1 MNKKYIQ
8 KELNDYINELI
19 NNQNIANDDEL
30 KNIFPREKYYL
41 LLRNVLEVIKE
52 NRFASITTLRIKLL
66 EKSGLKDIV
75 KNIVYETNITPGLVL
90 EYGTKYS
97 KDTIIAG
104 NKQEVIYDGN
114 KFINKEEKMEYDT
127 IFDLAST
134 SKLFTSLSIY
144 TLVDNNII
152 NLEEDVTKYA
162 PEFKNLKGVK
172 IQDLLTFS
180 KRICTKERIDKVN
193 NPMEAKNILLTSYIP
208 EEQNLQNAYT
218 DMGVMVL
225 KCVIEDVTKM
235 KFTEYVQEMILN
247 IAGMNETFLNVPVE
261 LRYRCAN
268 ENYSTIINNQGRE
281 IVRMDNVKGTIHD
294 PKAKAIGHDLGIAS
308 GHAGYFST
316 TEDMMRLSNSLQ
328 NDKIISQ
335 KALFNISN
343 NFVGKKY
350 INEDGS
356 INYNYYYGSLVFLKQ
371 PQIGRL
377 SVYYPLSGKAFM
389 SPGFAGTTFCLDPIN
404 NISLFLGANR
414 LHNRIYQ
421 IPKEFDSNI
430 YIYENGKKVYRNN
443 IDKEKII
450 SSSFT
455 RDKEKLVKCALDLAI
470 EYQFLE
476 KLNNELLNNEKKELH
491 LIREL

>member
-8 KELNDYINELI
+8 KELNYYINDLI
-19 NNQNIANDDEL
+19 ENQNTVNDDEL
-30 KNIFPREKYYL
+30 KNIVPREQYYL

-52 NRFASITTLRIKLL
+52 NRFASPTTLRIKLL

-75 KNIVYETNITPGLVL
+75 KNIVYEAKLTPGLVL
-90 EYGTKYS
+90 EYGTRYS
-97 KDTIIAG
+97 RDTIIAG

-134 SKLFTSLSIY
+134 SKLFTSLAIY

-152 NLEEDVTKYA
+152 DLEEDVTKYS
-162 PEFKNLKGVK
+162 PEFKDLKGIK
-172 IQDLLTFS
+172 IKDLLTFS
-180 KRICTKERIDKVN
+180 KRICTKDRIDKAN
-193 NPMEAKNILLTSYIP
+193 NPIEAREILLTSYIP
-208 EEQNLQNAYT
+208 ENQNLQNAYT

-235 KFTEYVQEMILN
+235 RFTDYVQEMILN
-247 IAGMNETFLNVPVE
+247 IAGMNETYLNVPIE
-261 LRYRCAN
+261 LRNRCIN
-268 ENYSTIINNQGRE
+268 ENYSTIINNQGRQV
-281 IVRMDNVKGTIHD
+281 IRMDNEKGTVHD
-294 PKAKAIGHDLGIAS
+294 PKAKAIGHELGIAS

-316 TEDMMRLSNSLQ
+316 TEDMMKLSASLQ
-328 NDKIISQ
+328 NGNIITPKS
-335 KALFNISN
+335 LFRISN
-343 NFVGKKY
+343 NNVGKKY
-350 INEDGS
+350 VNEDGT

-371 PQIGRL
+371 PEIGRL

-389 SPGFAGTTFCLDPIN
+389 SPGFAGTSFCLDPLN

-414 LHNRIYQ
+414 LHNRVYQ
-421 IPKEFDSNI
+421 IPKEFEK
-430 YIYENGKKVYRNN
+430 YIVADESGKRVYRNF
-443 IDKEKII
+443 IDEEKII

-455 RDKEKLVKCALDLAI
+455 RDKERLVRCALDLAI

-476 KLNNELLNNEKKELH
+476 RINQELLHNEEKELH